1 MTARNATGRR
11 RRTIRRAGLH
21 LDGRLFAF
29 VSRVLVAALLIG
41 TGLAA
46 GLQPA
51 QAQKRSASLV
61 FGQEAPPPTLD
72 PHFSTS
78 IATRNVAMHVFEQL
92 VTRDE
97 NNDVIPELAQSWEVS
112 PDGLTY
118 TFKIRTGLKFHN
130 GKELTSA
137 DVKAS
142 FERYKRMALAKVTL
156 KPVVAIEAPDAAT
169 FVLKVDQPQPVFLE
183 ELSAFVVPIAIIP
196 AEQADREGG
205 KLELIGTGPF
215 SFVEW
220 VPDSHIRLKRF
231 EGYKPDARYQGSN
244 GFGGKKEVWFDTV
257 DFKIVKEPGAR
268 VAGLESGQLH
278 IIEDLPAESAKRLAA
293 NKGIAIHDLKNFW
306 LQGAWVN
313 HHRAPTSNLQVRRAI
328 QLALDMEEIMEI
340 ATDGA
345 YTLQPGLQYPG
356 NPYYVKNGEAL
367 YNAKDPKKAAALL
380 KQAGYKG
387 EELVIMTN
395 SSYQSMYKA
404 AQIVSEQLK
413 AIGMKVRV
421 DVFDWATAINHRR
434 NKDAWNLWFT
444 GQGSG
449 PSVGPFSALKDV
461 VSPQNNQF
469 VPDAT
474 LDQIFTDLVSGATFE
489 ERKATFGKFQER
501 VYDQVLFLK
510 FGDLIR
516 KQAARANIKGFQPYR
531 IPRMW
536 NVWTEG

>member
-1 MTARNATGRR
+1 MNARTAGAMRPHPLAQRVL
-11 RRTIRRAGLH
+11 AACAMC
-21 LDGRLFAF
+21 LFAA
-29 VSRVLVAALLIG
+29 VL
-41 TGLAA
+41 
-46 GLQPA
+46 PPDA
-51 QAQKRSASLV
+51 QAQKRSPMLV

-78 IATRNVAMHVFEQL
+78 IATRNVAMHIFEQL

-97 NNDVIPELAQSWEVS
+97 NNGVIPELAESWQVS

-118 TFKIRTGLKFHN
+118 TFKIRGGLKFHN
-130 GKELTSA
+130 GKDLTAA

-156 KPVVAIEAPDAAT
+156 APVVAMEAPDRGT
-169 FVLKVDQPQPVFLE
+169 FVLKVDKPQPVFLD

-196 AEQADREGG
+196 SEQADREGG
-205 KLELIGTGPF
+205 KIDLIGTGPMQ
-215 SFVEW
+215 FVEW

-231 EGYKPDARYQGSN
+231 DGYKPDTRYKGSN
-244 GFGGKKEVWFDTV
+244 GFGGHKVVWFDTV
-257 DFKIVKEPGAR
+257 DFKLVKEPGSR
-268 VAGLESGQLH
+268 VAGLESGQLQ
-278 IIEDLPAESAKRLAA
+278 IIEDLPEESAKRLAKDK
-293 NKGIAIHDLKNFW
+293 NVVIHDLKNFW

-313 HHRAPTSNLQVRRAI
+313 HARPPTSDLRVRRAI
-328 QLALDMEEIMEI
+328 QLALDMETIMEI

-356 NPYYVKNGEAL
+356 NPYYVKDGEAL

-380 KQAGYKG
+380 KEVGYKG
-387 EELVIMTN
+387 EELVIITN

-404 AQIVSEQLK
+404 AQVVSEQLK
-413 AIGMKVRV
+413 AVGFKVRV
-421 DVFDWATAINHRR
+421 DVFDWATAMNHRR

-469 VPDAT
+469 VPDPV
-474 LDQIFTDLVSGATFE
+474 LDKLFAEMVGGATFE
-489 ERKATFGKFQER
+489 ARKATFGKFQER
-501 VYDQVLFLK
+501 VYEQVLFLK
-510 FGDLIR
+510 FGDLVR
-516 KQAARANIKGFQPYR
+516 KQASRANVKGFMPYR
-531 IPRMW
+531 IPRLW
-536 NVWTEG
+536 NVWVEG

>member
-1 MTARNATGRR
+1 MSRSAGTPRCRVVQAGAAAVFASFTFL
-11 RRTIRRAGLH
+11 AGL
-21 LDGRLFAF
+21 
-29 VSRVLVAALLIG
+29 
-41 TGLAA
+41 LAA
-46 GLQPA
+46 PQTA
-51 QAQKRSASLV
+51 EAQKRSPMLV

-78 IATRNVAMHVFEQL
+78 IATRNVAMHIFEQL

-97 NNDVIPELAQSWEVS
+97 NNAVIPELAEGWQVS

-118 TFKIRTGLKFHN
+118 TFKIRTGVRFHN
-130 GKELTSA
+130 GKPLTAA

-142 FERYKRMALAKVTL
+142 FERYQRMAVAKVTL
-156 KPVVAIEAPDAAT
+156 GPVASMAAPDPET
-169 FVLKVDQPQPVFLE
+169 FVMKVSSPQPVFLE

-205 KLELIGTGPF
+205 KLDLIGTGPMQ
-215 SFVEW
+215 FVEW

-231 EGYKPDARYQGSN
+231 DAYQPDPRHKGSQ
-244 GFGGKKEVWFDTV
+244 GFGGRKEVWFDAV
-257 DFKIVKEPGAR
+257 DFRIVKEPGAR
-268 VAGLESGQLH
+268 VAGLESGQLQ

-293 NKGIAIHDLKNFW
+293 NKQITIHDLKDFW

-313 HHRAPTSNLQVRRAI
+313 HHRPPTNDLRVRRAI

-356 NPYYVKNGEAL
+356 NPYYVTDGAAL
-367 YNAKDPKKAAALL
+367 YNARDPKKAAALL
-380 KQAGYKG
+380 KEAGYKG

-421 DVFDWATAINHRR
+421 DVFDWATAINQRR
-434 NKDAWNLWFT
+434 NRDAWNLWFT

-469 VPDAT
+469 VADPV
-474 LDQIFTDLVSGATFE
+474 LDKLFEELVSGESFE
-489 ERKATFGKFQER
+489 IRKATFGKFQAR

-510 FGDLIR
+510 FGDLVR
-516 KQAARANIKGFQPYR
+516 KQAARSSVKGFTPYR
-531 IPRMW
+531 IPRLW
-536 NVWTEG
+536 NVWTES